1 MKSEYQIK
9 FDWDNAKAQAAR
21 LEELAAWLSAEVVGA
36 MDDNAQQLHAA
47 WTGENATTYLR
58 KQDELKE
65 EINCTANTLRAIA
78 SDIKSIARQIYN
90 AEMAALAIARDRS
103 SSGGGFAGG
112 GSGGGGGNSW
122 GFGGYRHDDA
132 GGGGSW

>member
-9 FDWDNAKAQAAR
+9 FDFENAKAQAAR
-21 LEELAAWLSAEVVGA
+21 LEELAAWLSAEVAGA

-47 WTGENATTYLR
+47 WTGENATIYLR

-65 EINCTANTLRAIA
+65 EIDCTANTLRAIA

-103 SSGGGFAGG
+103 SSGGGG
-112 GSGGGGGNSW
+112 GSSW
-122 GFGGYRHDDA
+122 GFGGHRHDDA